1 MKSFLKHSKLEV
13 NFIFLFSLTILI
25 TGCSEEKEEK
35 SYLARVNDS
44 YLTREDLASLADTSN
59 LNESEINALIKSW
72 INDELLFQ
80 KALEEEITE
89 QDIFNNILQ
98 SSYKKLAIGLL
109 IKKLTDEYEV
119 DYKTSD
125 LIAYY
130 EKNKNYFLRADDTYL
145 INQAKFKDEVTAIRF
160 REIALES
167 NWEKAEQFF
176 GNNPSVIFIES
187 GNLRE
192 LNQIYPVEVS
202 DAVRY
207 MFPEELSIVIRDKQ
221 ITYNVVQLL
230 RKFKA
235 FEVIPFDVIKKD
247 VERRFIAE
255 EKSKYLENF
264 LKDLYSKSKI
274 EIKERY

>member
-1 MKSFLKHSKLEV
+1 MKSFLKHSNLEV
-13 NFIFLFSLTILI
+13 NFIFLLSLTILI
-25 TGCSEEKEEK
+25 AGCSEEKEEK
-35 SYLARVNDS
+35 DYLARVNDS
-44 YLTREDLASLADTSN
+44 YLTREELSSLADTSN
-59 LNESEINALIKSW
+59 LNESEINALVKSW

-130 EKNKNYFLRADDTYL
+130 EKNKNYFQKADETYL

-167 NWEKAEQFF
+167 NWEKAKQFF
-176 GNNPSVIFIES
+176 ENNPSVIFIES
-187 GNLRE
+187 GNLKE
-192 LNQIYPVEVS
+192 LNEIYPVEVS

-207 MFPEELSIVIRDKQ
+207 MFPDEISIVIRDRQ

-230 RKFKA
+230 RKFKS
-235 FEVIPFDVIKKD
+235 FEVFPFEIIRND
-247 VERRFIAE
+247 VEKRFIAE

>member
-59 LNESEINALIKSW
+59 LNESEKNALIKSW